1 MANANSA
8 QSLYNVPAQTISTTT
23 ETALLVPAFGVY
35 QGYPSPI
42 LAAGAGFPLVI
53 DPTAQTNNPTAT
65 TPTYTNAYY
74 DGHPIGLKA
83 SILLTFAAA
92 ATCIV
97 KVYQVPSTIIVAG
110 TQATLGNDHLIA
122 TGATLTAGAAGTFNY
137 LLDFPNLLWDSTSKI
152 LNGSFSTLANG
163 TLTGAVA
170 TTQVTSVAFN
180 DLNFLLSFTF
190 SVAGVNTASV
200 KEFSLSQN

>member
-23 ETALLVPAFGVY
+23 ETALLVPAATLY
-35 QGYPSPI
+35 SGYPSPI
-42 LAAGAGFPLVI
+42 LAAGAGFPIII

-65 TPTYTNAYY
+65 TPTYTNANY
-74 DGHPIGLKA
+74 DGHPIGLRA
-83 SILLTFAAA
+83 SLLITFAAA

-97 KVYQVPSTIIVAG
+97 KLYQVPSTIIVAG
-110 TQATLGNDHLIA
+110 TQSTLSNDHLIA

-137 LLDFPNLLWDSTSKI
+137 LLDVPNLLWDSTSKH
-152 LNGSFSTLANG
+152 LNGSFSTLADG

-170 TTQVTSVAFN
+170 TTQQTGVAFN

-190 SVAGVNTASV
+190 SVAGVNTVAV
-200 KEFSLSQN
+200 KEFTLSQN